1 MESIKMNEKEYS
13 LISIES
19 DCWSR
24 ITEGVLHSS
33 HPFNQPV
40 FANAN
45 PVGANMRTVV
55 LRKASATEKTIS
67 LYTDIRSGK
76 WEELLKN
83 PSISWLFYDH
93 ESRIQIRLSGKA
105 SLHQNDELANHS
117 WANVNM
123 NSRKNYS
130 SILIPSTKINDPE
143 NIFQQNTNTTE
154 KNSEEG
160 RENFGVVVTTIL
172 WMEWLWLNPGC
183 HYKANFIYNINGEFT
198 SSWLV
203 P

>member
-1 MESIKMNEKEYS
+1 MESIKMNEKEYN

-24 ITEGVLHSS
+24 IMDGVLNSS

-45 PVGANMRTVV
+45 TVGANMRTVV

-67 LYTDIRSGK
+67 LFTDIRSGK
-76 WEELLKN
+76 WEELQKN
-83 PSISWLFYDH
+83 QSISWLFYDH
-93 ESRIQIRLSGKA
+93 QSRIQIRLSGKA
-105 SLHQNDELANHS
+105 SLHQNDELANNS
-117 WANVNM
+117 WANVNI

-130 SILIPSTKINDPE
+130 SFLIPSTEINDPK
-143 NIFQQNTNTTE
+143 NISQQNTDTTE

-160 RENFGVVVTTIL
+160 RVNFGVVVTTIL

-183 HYKANFIYNINGEFT
+183 HYKANFIYNNGDFT